1 MDTLG
6 KLIEM
11 EMRIQRGNVGLR
23 AGYWDGGDGDSDGEK
38 MRKGYGRP
46 RSFFLAQ
53 KGKLTQDT
61 LVHNIVQI

>member
-23 AGYWDGGDGDSDGEK
+23 AGYWDGGDGTLMEK
-38 MRKGYGRP
+38 RWEKGMEDHVP
-46 RSFFLAQ
+46 FF
-53 KGKLTQDT
+53 
-61 LVHNIVQI
+61 